1 MLSFYEIL
9 ARYGAGGRMGRLFWW
24 KPQGV
29 EEVGKWDEAGWR
41 RSGIDACRNSRK
53 DGFPLLLLLLLLR
66 FHVPLHPAVRS
77 LASWH
82 LMSAGWEVGNAFE
95 HP

>member
-1 MLSFYEIL
+1 M
-9 ARYGAGGRMGRLFWW
+9 RYGAGGRMGRLFWW

-41 RSGIDACRNSRK
+41 RYGVEHVRIHARMA
-53 DGFPLLLLLLLLR
+53 LLLLR
-66 FHVPLHPAVRS
+66 FHVPLHPAVRP

-82 LMSAGWEVGNAFE
+82 LMSAARDVGNAFE
-95 HP
+95 HL